1 MGTRKI
7 RLADRLRTNPFSS
20 LFNLVKT
27 TPTYYTVFFSLYFP
41 KNCYP
46 QQTVK
51 SSQRTTQNWFS
62 SQNTLGKSFLRYLG
76 KAFIIWK

>member
-27 TPTYYTVFFSLYFP
+27 TPITLCFSLYIFLKTVTHNKQLKVVSGQP
-41 KNCYP
+41 KTGLVHKIP
-46 QQTVK
+46 
-51 SSQRTTQNWFS
+51 
-62 SQNTLGKSFLRYLG
+62 
-76 KAFIIWK
+76 